1 MPIQASQGAKT
12 LCLHPIW
19 MWDAANESFQ
29 LHHDHDIATSY
40 RAGKLASYGY
50 GMVKTAEDLYNHW
63 ILL

>member
-1 MPIQASQGAKT
+1 
-12 LCLHPIW
+12 

>member
-1 MPIQASQGAKT
+1 
-12 LCLHPIW
+12 

-29 LHHDHDIATSY
+29 PHHDTATSY